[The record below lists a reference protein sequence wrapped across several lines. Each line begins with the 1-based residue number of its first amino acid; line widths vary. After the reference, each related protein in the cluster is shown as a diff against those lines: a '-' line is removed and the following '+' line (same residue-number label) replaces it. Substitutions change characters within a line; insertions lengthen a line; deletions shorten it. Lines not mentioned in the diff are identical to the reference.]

1 MKKNKKDQVVA
12 TSQVSRFHSETVE
25 SLSKDVDLKGVN
37 ITVGDRELL
46 ADTDLRIF
54 NGVHYGLVGQN
65 GVGKSTLLKC
75 IGKKTLIGL
84 PSNINALYV
93 EQLEGVDTSRRTLD
107 VVVDSDNETAQLRRK
122 FDLLTGALESGDSKR
137 LVASLKEIE
146 VEEVKL
152 RHKDAEDKA
161 TKRSG
166 ARGATARRHLNEM
179 EELVKATEKATI
191 NESDAAV
198 KCQEKLLEVQEELEL
213 RDADSLESRARTILN
228 GLGFSESMVDGPIS
242 NLSGGWKIR
251 VSLASALLI
260 NPDVLLLDEPTN
272 HLDLPAIIWLQGY
285 LQSLDS
291 SVVVISHDRALL
303 NAVTEETI
311 VLKDGK
317 LSYFTGNY
325 DEYREHFEERQHF
338 LRNKKEHLEKQ
349 KANAEK
355 AAEKEMVKARKSGD
369 DKKMAA
375 MASKQRKLK
384 NSVQMDANEKGH
396 RFKLNR
402 DRPGYHHNARPDIVL
417 ESIETPPKWS
427 LENPVPLRNSGSLIT
442 FDQVSFKYST
452 APILKDITLN
462 VPQNARIGLVG
473 ANGQGKST
481 ILKLITELNPT
492 FGTIQRQ
499 GTIGYFSQHQVDD
512 LLNLDESPI
521 TLLNTPEQTAR
532 AQLGKFGIKGTTSMS
547 PLNTLSG
554 GQLARVAF
562 AKMAMTSPHL
572 LILDEPTNHLDFLTI
587 EALITCLQNF
597 KGAIIIASHDQHF
610 ISQTCQEIYLVK
622 NTKLKRL
629 ENVQR
634 YVTSLK
640 SS

>member
-1 MKKNKKDQVVA
+1 MKKDKKDQVVA

-75 IGKKTLIGL
+75 IGGKTLIGL

-93 EQLEGVDTSRRTLD
+93 EQLEGVDTGRNTLD
-107 VVVDSDNETAQLRRK
+107 VVVESDKETAQLRHK
-122 FDLLTGALESGDSKR
+122 FNLLNEALESGDSQR

-146 VEEVKL
+146 LEEVKA
-152 RHKDAEDKA
+152 RHWDAEAKA

-166 ARGATARRHLNEM
+166 ARGATARRRLNEM
-179 EELVKATEKATI
+179 EELVKATEQATI
-191 NESDAAV
+191 NEADAAV
-198 KCQEKLLEVQEELEL
+198 KCQEKLLEVQEQLEL

-228 GLGFSESMVDGPIS
+228 GLGFSQSMVEGPIS
-242 NLSGGWKIR
+242 ELSGGWKIR
-251 VSLASALLI
+251 ASLASALLI
-260 NPDVLLLDEPTN
+260 NPDILLLDEPTN
-272 HLDLPAIIWLQGY
+272 HLDLPAIIWLQNY
-285 LQSLDS
+285 LQNLDS
-291 SVVVISHDRALL
+291 AIVVISHDRAFL

-311 VLKDGK
+311 VFKDGK
-317 LSYFTGNY
+317 LSYFAGNY
-325 DEYREHFEERQHF
+325 DEYREHFEERQNF
-338 LRNKKEHLEKQ
+338 LRNKKEQLEKQ
-349 KANAEK
+349 KSNAEK
-355 AAEKEMVKARKSGD
+355 AAEKEMAKARKSGD

-396 RFKLNR
+396 RFKLSR
-402 DRPGYHHNARPDIVL
+402 DRPGFHHTARPDIVL

-427 LENPVPLRNSGSLIT
+427 LEDPIPLRNSGPLVT

-452 APILKDITLN
+452 TPVLKEITFN
-462 VPQNARIGLVG
+462 VPQDARIGLVG
-473 ANGQGKST
+473 ANGQGKSSL
-481 ILKLITELNPT
+481 LKLITELNPT
-492 FGTIQRQ
+492 SGTIQRQ

-512 LLNLDESPI
+512 LLDLAESPI
-521 TLLNTPEQTAR
+521 TLIDTSEQTAR
-532 AQLGKFGIKGTTSMS
+532 AQLGKFGIKGSTSTA

-562 AKMAMTSPHL
+562 AKMAMASPHL

-587 EALITCLQNF
+587 EALISCLQNF

-610 ISQTCQEIYLVK
+610 IAETCQEVYLVQK
-622 NTKLKRL
+622 TKLKRL
-629 ENVQR
+629 ENVQQ
-634 YVTSLK
+634 YVKKLK
-640 SS
+640 P